1 MSKYKRGALIKS
13 VGEFSDWLDLDGRVY
28 DDRSKKVYSVGWMQS
43 WPFHYIKNLIKG
55 GNLYKAVEK

>member
-43 WPFHYIKNLIKG
+43 WQFRYIRDLIKSG
-55 GNLYKAVEK
+55 VLYKAVEK